1 MIRTIWYQTIA
12 ITLIVG
18 LTPIA
23 YRGNATE
30 FLQSSTQQVPRTE
43 NKASQFEPPNDGAP
57 GDRQDAGSRPGCPQ
71 FAKPFM
77 ALVPATNLGV
87 TVAER
92 PTFWLYVPY
101 SSGSIALSLKD
112 EQTNKTV
119 YKNTFEVNGKPG
131 IMGFALPSGAPSL
144 KIGTKYRWKF
154 DLFCNPQSK
163 SDFFSVNGVILRQS
177 ISVATI
183 NQLKDASPT
192 EQANLYAAN
201 GIWYETLTALA
212 ELRRDRPQDK
222 ILLAQWTALLEH
234 PIVRL
239 EKMVFEPIVSCCDR

>member
-1 MIRTIWYQTIA
+1 MIRKILYRTIA

-23 YRGNATE
+23 YKGNATE
-30 FLQSSTQQVPRTE
+30 SLQSSVPRIE
-43 NKASQFEPPNDGAP
+43 NKANRFEPPNDGAP

-71 FAKPFM
+71 FAKPFT

-101 SSGSIALSLKD
+101 SSGSITLSLKD
-112 EQTNKTV
+112 EQTKKTV
-119 YKNTFEVNGKPG
+119 YQNTFEVNGKPG
-131 IMGFALPSGAPSL
+131 IMGFALPSDAPSL
-144 KIGTKYRWKF
+144 EVGKKYRWKF

-163 SDFFSVNGVILRQS
+163 ADFFSVNGVILRQS
-177 ISVATI
+177 IPVATM

-222 ILLAQWTALLEH
+222 IFLAQWTALLQH

-239 EKMVFEPIVSCCDR
+239 EKMIFEPIVSCCDR